1 MSIVHHLSR
10 CLNITQQHSR
20 EGIRPHMSNTK
31 KEPLI
36 SSTEKSQ
43 VTHFLGVK
51 YSVLLPREKSECVEI
66 LLERFPK
73 GLAFPIH
80 QHKECEQTYLV
91 LEGEGEVTVAGSV
104 QKIVKD
110 DVVYIPRLTD
120 HSVRN
125 LGDGELVYVVVETY
139 PDGYLPNE
147 PTWNS
152 HIAALNKHYGLASE
166 AS

>member
-1 MSIVHHLSR
+1 MS
-10 CLNITQQHSR
+10 T
-20 EGIRPHMSNTK
+20 PK
-31 KEPLI
+31 KKSPMI
-36 SSTEKSQ
+36 SSTQKSQ

-91 LEGEGEVTVAGSV
+91 LEGEGEVTVAGQV
-104 QKIVKD
+104 QRIIKD

-120 HSVRN
+120 HCVRN
-125 LGDGELVYVVVETY
+125 VGDGDLVYVVVETY
-139 PDGYLPNE
+139 PDGYLPSE
-147 PTWNS
+147 PTWDS
-152 HIAALNKHYGLASE
+152 HIAALNKLYGLASE
-166 AS
+166 A